1 MSLSFTDTT
10 WRSNVGIPRNGA
22 VAENHARTQGESIL
36 LDVIELKVPQFS
48 KEEGAEEGAIL
59 CGVVLWAEGFL
70 HHAWEGVMKQCE
82 KGWGLFYLRPKGNV
96 VYCSLLLDI
105 TFSKHTYKQLSLL
118 FWRVCLCCWQLL
130 RSWANYLLLCLDWIC
145 YI

>member
-1 MSLSFTDTT
+1 M
-10 WRSNVGIPRNGA
+10 
-22 VAENHARTQGESIL
+22 AENHARTQGESIL

-105 TFSKHTYKQLSLL
+105 TFSKHTYNFRYCFEGYAYAADSFSEAGQTI
-118 FWRVCLCCWQLL
+118 CC
-130 RSWANYLLLCLDWIC
+130 CV
-145 YI
+145 